1 MFEIFLTCIIEIKS
15 HLSHW
20 LLAETVAEKFN
31 ERKGIDMRRFLLRTQ
46 WLSLIVV
53 LSLLLSACTVA
64 TPSPQQAEG
73 TARPLKVVATYS
85 VLGDLVRQVAGDRI
99 ELAVLVDAE
108 GDPHVYEPTPRDAIA
123 LKEADILFE
132 NGLEFETWLDSLFA
146 ASGSQATRV
155 AVSDGIDALV
165 FGEDGH
171 DHAAHVHEAGQ
182 DAGTSSSVAPA
193 RLVVADGREALV
205 HLLDVKSGEVIAT
218 YEVSSPA
225 RVYAGVDGTLAYA
238 VQMDGNRVN
247 VIDTGIRFEPHD
259 DHYHLALADPALLD
273 FVLEGTR
280 PIHFVAHDGMIAI
293 FNDGDGT
300 AAVFEESVVRGGG
313 NATLIDSGRP
323 HHGVAVP
330 MEDVVLISLPDP
342 NDAEATLPVGV
353 SVRTLD
359 GEEIAVFDN
368 CPRLHGEASIG
379 HDAVAFGCADGV
391 LIVERDG
398 NGWSSRKIN
407 NPADNPN
414 NARVGTLYYNERSGL
429 LVGNFGREGI
439 VLFDWDA
446 GEMLPVRSP
455 VPMWA
460 FTWSEHH
467 PHEVLALTIDGAL
480 HRIDG
485 ESGEILE
492 SLEVMEAFTLPQQ
505 GEHGALRPLMIAAG
519 DMAYI
524 SDPNAGAVIEVNLVE
539 MAVERRIS
547 AGDVPFALAAF
558 GAVAD
563 PNAGEMGHA
572 HDKETDYV
580 HDHHDHDTHDHD
592 HGHDHRHHGH
602 VHGEF
607 DPHIWMSPRNAIVMV
622 ENIRDALVAAD
633 PANADFYTANA
644 AAYIEKL
651 EQLDAEIRALVAE
664 IPEERR
670 KLVTMHEVFG
680 YFARDYG
687 FELLGSALGAVTT
700 EAADPGAGQMAAL
713 IEEIQAAGV
722 PAIFVENVGN
732 PALMARIA
740 EEAGVKLAP
749 PLYTHGLGPAGSGA
763 EDYISMIRT
772 NVNIIVEA
780 LR

>member
-1 MFEIFLTCIIEIKS
+1 
-15 HLSHW
+15 
-20 LLAETVAEKFN
+20 
-31 ERKGIDMRRFLLRTQ
+31 MRRFLSRTQ
-46 WLSLIVV
+46 GLGLMVV

-64 TPSPQQAEG
+64 TPSPQQAEE
-73 TARPLKVVATYS
+73 TARPLKVVVTYS
-85 VLGDLVRQVAGDRI
+85 VLGDLIRQVAGDRI
-99 ELAVLVDAE
+99 ELTVLVGAD

-123 LKEADILFE
+123 LQEADILFE
-132 NGLEFETWLDSLFA
+132 NGLEFEAWLDDLFA
-146 ASGSQATRV
+146 ASDSQATRV
-155 AVSDGIDALV
+155 AVSDGIDALM

-171 DHAAHVHEAGQ
+171 DHAHRAHEAGH
-182 DAGTSSSVAPA
+182 DDDVSSSVAPA
-193 RLVVADGREALV
+193 RLAVADGREALV
-205 HLLDVKSGEVIAT
+205 HLLDVKSGEVMAT

-225 RVYAGVDGTLAYA
+225 RVYAGADGTLAYA

-247 VIDTGIRFEPHD
+247 VIDTGVRFEPHD
-259 DHYHLALADPALLD
+259 DHFHLALTEPALLD
-273 FVLEGTR
+273 FVLEGAR
-280 PIHFVAHDGMIAI
+280 PIHFVAHDGVIVI
-293 FNDGDGT
+293 FNDGDGV
-300 AAVFEESVVRGGG
+300 AAIFQESVVRSGGEV
-313 NATLIDSGRP
+313 TRIDSGRP

-330 MEDVVLISLPDP
+330 MENVVLISLPDL
-342 NDAEATLPVGV
+342 NDPEATLPIGV
-353 SVRTLD
+353 SVRALD

-379 HDAVAFGCADGV
+379 HDAVAFGCADGI
-391 LIVERDG
+391 LIVEREGD
-398 NGWSSRKIN
+398 GWSSRKID

-429 LVGNFGREGI
+429 LVGNFSREGI
-439 VLFDWDA
+439 TLFDLEA
-446 GEMLPVRSP
+446 GEMIPVRLPVL
-455 VPMWA
+455 MWA
-460 FTWSEHH
+460 FTWSEHD

-480 HRIDG
+480 HRIDA
-485 ESGEILE
+485 ESGEILK
-492 SLEVMEAFTLPQQ
+492 SLEVVEAFMLPQQ
-505 GEHGALRPLMIAAG
+505 GEHGVLRPLMIAAG

-524 SDPNAGAVIEVNLVE
+524 SDPDAGVVIEVNLDE

-547 AGDVPFALAAF
+547 AGNAPFALAAF
-558 GAVAD
+558 GAMAD
-563 PNAGEMGHA
+563 PHAGEMMHDHEKETA
-572 HDKETDYV
+572 HD
-580 HDHHDHDTHDHD
+580 
-592 HGHDHRHHGH
+592 GH

-607 DPHIWMSPRNAIVMV
+607 DPHIWMSPRNAIMMV
-622 ENIRDALVAAD
+622 ENIRNALVAAD

-670 KLVTMHEVFG
+670 KLVTTHEVFG

-687 FELLGSALGAVTT
+687 FELLGSALGAATT
-700 EAADPGAGQMAAL
+700 AAADPAAGQIAAL
-713 IEEIQAAGV
+713 VEEIRAAGV

-772 NVNIIVEA
+772 NVNILVEA

>member
-1 MFEIFLTCIIEIKS
+1 
-15 HLSHW
+15 
-20 LLAETVAEKFN
+20 
-31 ERKGIDMRRFLLRTQ
+31 MRRFLLRTQ

-398 NGWSSRKIN
+398 NGWSSRKID

-429 LVGNFGREGI
+429 LVGNFSREGI
-439 VLFDWDA
+439 VLFDLEA
-446 GEMLPVRSP
+446 GEMRPVRLP

-460 FTWSEHH
+460 FTWSEHD

-492 SLEVMEAFTLPQQ
+492 SLEVMDAFTLPQQ
-505 GEHGALRPLMIAAG
+505 GEHGVLRPLMIAAG

-524 SDPNAGAVIEVNLVE
+524 SDPDAGAVIEVNLVE

-547 AGDVPFALAAF
+547 AGDAPFALAAF
-558 GAVAD
+558 GAMAD
-563 PNAGEMGHA
+563 PHAGEGMHE
-572 HDKETDYV
+572 HDKEAKEAD
-580 HDHHDHDTHDHD
+580 DHE
-592 HGHDHRHHGH
+592 H

-622 ENIRDALVAAD
+622 ENIRNALVAAD

-651 EQLDAEIRALVAE
+651 EQFDAEIRALVAE
-664 IPEERR
+664 VPEERR
-670 KLVTMHEVFG
+670 KLVTTHEVFG

-713 IEEIQAAGV
+713 IEKIQAAGV

>member
-1 MFEIFLTCIIEIKS
+1 
-15 HLSHW
+15 
-20 LLAETVAEKFN
+20 
-31 ERKGIDMRRFLLRTQ
+31 MRRFLSRTQ
-46 WLSLIVV
+46 GLGLMVV

-64 TPSPQQAEG
+64 TPSPQQAEE
-73 TARPLKVVATYS
+73 TARPLKVVVTYS
-85 VLGDLVRQVAGDRI
+85 VLGDLIRQVAGDRI
-99 ELAVLVDAE
+99 ELTVLVGAD

-123 LKEADILFE
+123 LQEADILFE
-132 NGLEFETWLDSLFA
+132 NGLEFEAWLDDLFA
-146 ASGSQATRV
+146 ASDSQATRV
-155 AVSDGIDALV
+155 AVSDGIDALM

-171 DHAAHVHEAGQ
+171 DHAHRVHEAGH
-182 DAGTSSSVAPA
+182 DDDVSSSVAPA
-193 RLVVADGREALV
+193 RLAVADGREALV
-205 HLLDVKSGEVIAT
+205 HLLDVKSGEVMAT

-225 RVYAGVDGTLAYA
+225 RVYAGADGTLAYA

-247 VIDTGIRFEPHD
+247 VIDTGVRFKPHD
-259 DHYHLALADPALLD
+259 DHFHLALTEPALLD
-273 FVLEGTR
+273 FVLEGAR
-280 PIHFVAHDGMIAI
+280 PIHFVAHDGVIVI
-293 FNDGDGT
+293 FNDGDGV
-300 AAVFEESVVRGGG
+300 AAIFQESVVRSGGEV
-313 NATLIDSGRP
+313 TRIDSGRP

-330 MEDVVLISLPDP
+330 MEDVVLISLPDL
-342 NDAEATLPVGV
+342 NDPEATLPIGV
-353 SVRTLD
+353 SVRALD

-379 HDAVAFGCADGV
+379 HDAVAFGCADGI
-391 LIVERDG
+391 LIVEREGD
-398 NGWSSRKIN
+398 GWSSRKID

-429 LVGNFGREGI
+429 LVGNFSREGI
-439 VLFDWDA
+439 TLFDLEA
-446 GEMLPVRSP
+446 GEMIPVRLP

-460 FTWSEHH
+460 FTWSEHD

-480 HRIDG
+480 HRIDA
-485 ESGEILE
+485 ESGEILK
-492 SLEVMEAFTLPQQ
+492 SLEVVEAFMLPQQ
-505 GEHGALRPLMIAAG
+505 GEHGVLRPLMIAAG

-524 SDPNAGAVIEVNLVE
+524 SDPDAGVVIEVNLDE

-547 AGDVPFALAAF
+547 ASDAPFALAAF
-558 GAVAD
+558 GAMAD
-563 PNAGEMGHA
+563 PHAGEMMHDHEKETA
-572 HDKETDYV
+572 HD
-580 HDHHDHDTHDHD
+580 
-592 HGHDHRHHGH
+592 GH

-607 DPHIWMSPRNAIVMV
+607 DPHIWMSPRNAIMMV
-622 ENIRDALVAAD
+622 ENIRNALVAAD

-670 KLVTMHEVFG
+670 KLVTTHEVFG

-687 FELLGSALGAVTT
+687 FELLGSALGAATT
-700 EAADPGAGQMAAL
+700 AAADPAAGQIAAL
-713 IEEIQAAGV
+713 VEEIRAAGV

-772 NVNIIVEA
+772 NVNILVEA